1 MELKRDTEE
10 LLECVRQATEVIQRL
25 GDAVD
30 EIRAYAVDAEKSME
44 LSDTP
49 ADAAYEGGRQRAAED
64 ILEILGK
71 ALKGDNNGI
80 K

>member
-1 MELKRDTEE
+1 MEMDKETQE
-10 LLECVRQATEVIQRL
+10 LLKCVRQATEVVQRL
-25 GDAVD
+25 GEAIDAIK
-30 EIRAYAVDAEKSME
+30 EYAVDAEKAME

-49 ADAAYEGGRQRAAED
+49 EEAAYEGGRQRAAEY
-64 ILEILGK
+64 ILKILTR